1 MSVSPEPARRVLVIV
16 SDRIGD
22 VIFCTPALRL
32 LREAEPGARIEV
44 MAQSE
49 AAAQV
54 LRGNPCIDRVFLCD
68 EVQAVAAT
76 TRFDRLIDLKANKVA
91 RHTAEL
97 LGVAAERIRRGGPEH
112 EAEIALACVE
122 RATGAERGAAQR
134 PYELYPGASDH
145 ARVAALLGEAGV
157 QDGDV
162 LIGLHMG
169 CNRVA
174 RRGWK
179 LWKPLTHPKAW
190 PVERFH
196 ALAAELCV
204 AVPRLRLVLTG
215 SSGELVLARRL
226 LDRAP
231 GTVNLIGKTS
241 VTELA
246 ALMRRLRL
254 FVTADTGPLHV
265 ACAADVPIV
274 ALFGAT
280 PVSSYGPWPP
290 REDRVVLEGSPVSA
304 IPVAAVRDAVL
315 AQLRA
320 GRRPAVAAP
329 QAFAQRSNASAH
341 TVHGA

>member
-1 MSVSPEPARRVLVIV
+1 MPVSPEPARRVLVIV

-54 LRGNPCIDRVFLCD
+54 LRGNPCIDRVFLYE
-68 EVQAVAAT
+68 EVEAVAAT
-76 TRFDRLIDLKANKVA
+76 TRFDRLIDLKANKAA

-97 LGVAAERIRRGGPEH
+97 FGLVAEQIRRGGPEH
-112 EAEIALACVE
+112 EAQIALACVE

-134 PYELYPGASDH
+134 PYELYPDASDDAH
-145 ARVAALLGEAGV
+145 VAALLGEAGAR
-157 QDGDV
+157 DGDV
-162 LIGLHMG
+162 LVGLHMG

-190 PVERFH
+190 PVERFR
-196 ALAAELCV
+196 ALAAELRA

-215 SSGELVLARRL
+215 SAGELVLARRV

-231 GTVNLIGKTS
+231 GTVNLIGRTK

-246 ALMRRLRL
+246 ALMPRLRL
-254 FVTADTGPLHV
+254 FVTADTGALHV

-290 REDRVVLEGSPVSA
+290 REDRVVLEASPVSA
-304 IPVAAVRDAVL
+304 IPVSAVRDAVL

-320 GRRPAVAAP
+320 GRRYAVTAS
-329 QAFAQRSNASAH
+329 QAFAQRSHASMQ
-341 TVHGA
+341 TLHGS

>member
-1 MSVSPEPARRVLVIV
+1 VPVSPEPARRVLVIV

-54 LRGNPCIDRVFLCD
+54 LRGNPCIDRVFLYE
-68 EVQAVAAT
+68 EVEAVAAT
-76 TRFDRLIDLKANKVA
+76 TRFDRLIDLKANKAA

-97 LGVAAERIRRGGPEH
+97 FGLVAEQIRRGGPEH
-112 EAEIALACVE
+112 EAQIALACVE

-134 PYELYPGASDH
+134 PYELYPDASDDAH
-145 ARVAALLGEAGV
+145 VAALLGEAGA

-162 LIGLHMG
+162 LVGLHMG

-190 PVERFH
+190 PVERFR
-196 ALAAELCV
+196 ALAAELRA

-215 SSGELVLARRL
+215 SAGELVLARRV

-254 FVTADTGPLHV
+254 FVTADTGALHV

-290 REDRVVLEGSPVSA
+290 REDRVVLEASPVSA
-304 IPVAAVRDAVL
+304 IPVSAVRDAVL

-320 GRRPAVAAP
+320 GRRYAVTAS
-329 QAFAQRSNASAH
+329 QAFAQRSHASMH
-341 TVHGA
+341 TLHGS

>member
-1 MSVSPEPARRVLVIV
+1 MPVSPEPARRVLVIV

-54 LRGNPCIDRVFLCD
+54 LRGNPCIDRVFLYE
-68 EVQAVAAT
+68 EVEAVAAT
-76 TRFDRLIDLKANKVA
+76 TRFDRLIDLKANKAA

-97 LGVAAERIRRGGPEH
+97 FGLVAEQIRRGGPEH
-112 EAEIALACVE
+112 EAQIALACVE

-134 PYELYPGASDH
+134 PYELYPDASDDAH
-145 ARVAALLGEAGV
+145 VAALLGEAGA

-162 LIGLHMG
+162 LVGLHMG

-190 PVERFH
+190 PVERFR
-196 ALAAELCV
+196 ALAAELRA

-215 SSGELVLARRL
+215 SAGELVLARRV

-254 FVTADTGPLHV
+254 FVTADTGALHV

-290 REDRVVLEGSPVSA
+290 REDRVVLEASPVSA
-304 IPVAAVRDAVL
+304 IPVSAVRDAVL

-320 GRRPAVAAP
+320 GRRYAVTAS
-329 QAFAQRSNASAH
+329 QAFAQRSHASMH
-341 TVHGA
+341 TLHGS